1 MDGRILTGGIVLLL
15 MVLAGT
21 GIWIYRIKGQLLIL
35 QQQAEVLREISDE
48 ILYEY
53 HLDSKSLIP
62 IGKCHY
68 ILGEG
73 DDYRR
78 AAGALI
84 NSFVFHNDTCQTT
97 EVWIPLADGRKQ
109 RFKSINSSILNR
121 HGNLDRIIGKLIPA
135 EKEGQA
141 I

>member
-1 MDGRILTGGIVLLL
+1 MDGRILTGGIILLL
-15 MVLAGT
+15 MVLAGM

-35 QQQAEVLREISDE
+35 QRQAEVLREISDE

-53 HLDSKSLIP
+53 HLDSKNLIP
-62 IGKCHY
+62 IGKCSHL
-68 ILGEG
+68 LGEG
-73 DDYRR
+73 EDYRR

-97 EVWIPLADGRKQ
+97 EVWIPLAEGRKQ

>member
-1 MDGRILTGGIVLLL
+1 MDGRILTGGIILLL
-15 MVLAGT
+15 MVLAGM

-53 HLDSKSLIP
+53 HLASKSLIP
-62 IGKCHY
+62 IGKCSH
-68 ILGEG
+68 LPGEG
-73 DDYRR
+73 EDYRR

-97 EVWIPLADGRKQ
+97 EVWIPLSEGRKQ

-121 HGNLDRIIGKLIPA
+121 HGNLDRIIGKLTPA